1 MRSNSLSLR
10 LKFAQFFSSAY
21 LFEENVAHHAVCCV
35 QEKNL
40 GLVSR
45 NRRDGQHP
53 LGPGRVPSSEL
64 GYLLLLHLERSQ
76 EFRKGQLTDD
86 SSQDRRTDFISRPEC
101 TILPM
106 STQMYYLQ
114 YFVHVSPFSQ
124 VVYFTATFP
133 YLMMFALLIRG
144 VTLPGATDGIRFYLS
159 PDATR
164 LLDPQVRSKHAPAVG
179 EPRLSVCCQIN
190 LIHLALLRCG

>member
-1 MRSNSLSLR
+1 MQTTALTFGSIFRLTPTFPRMRHLQSKNSGSMRSNSLSLR

-53 LGPGRVPSSEL
+53 LGPGRMPSSEL

-114 YFVHVSPFSQ
+114 YFILCMFLRSLRSCTSQ
-124 VVYFTATFP
+124 LHF
-133 YLMMFALLIRG
+133 LI
-144 VTLPGATDGIRFYLS
+144 
-159 PDATR
+159 
-164 LLDPQVRSKHAPAVG
+164 
-179 EPRLSVCCQIN
+179 
-190 LIHLALLRCG
+190 